1 MSRVAVQGQST
12 ISARRSGRIA
22 IRMSIH
28 VSGVDRHGKDFN
40 EKAFTTT
47 VSRHG
52 AAISI
57 PRSLI
62 PEQEIHVR
70 RVNGTEQFAFRV
82 VGQIGVFN
90 FDNVFGVSRE
100 NAGRDIWGITFPD
113 TDSAEMLA
121 NVLLQCR
128 RCDSREV
135 VGMIDI
141 ELEVFKTNGH
151 IVRNCRSCFEQT
163 DWFMVPDELKREAP
177 IDGRSKRQTPPL
189 PNGRVLNRRKHKRVP
204 MELTACIRQAGRA
217 AELVSTADISKGGL
231 RFISKVDYAISSW
244 VEVAVP
250 YVEGSANIYTAA
262 RVVRVQESERTGFR
276 EYGIEYA
283 RLR

>member
-1 MSRVAVQGQST
+1 MSKVAVQGQPT

-22 IRMSIH
+22 IRISVDI
-28 VSGVDRHGKDFN
+28 SGVDRHGRNFT
-40 EKAFTTT
+40 EKAFTIT

-52 AAISI
+52 AAISTT
-57 PRSLI
+57 RSLI
-62 PEQEIHVR
+62 PEQEIRIR
-70 RVNGTEQFAFRV
+70 RVNGTDQFTFRV
-82 VGQIGVFN
+82 VGQIGIHN
-90 FDNVFGVSRE
+90 FDNVYGVSRE
-100 NAGRDIWGITFPD
+100 NGGRDVWGISFPD
-113 TDSAEMLA
+113 SDSAEMLA

-141 ELEVFKTNGH
+141 ELEVFKNNGH

-163 DWFMVPDELKREAP
+163 DWFMVPDELKKEPPTEA
-177 IDGRSKRQTPPL
+177 RSKHQTTQPT
-189 PNGRVLNRRKHKRVP
+189 NGRALNRRKHKRVP
-204 MELTACIRQAGRA
+204 MELTACIRRSGQT
-217 AELVSTADISKGGL
+217 AELVSTADISKGGM
-231 RFISKVDYAISSW
+231 RFVSKADYAISSW

-283 RLR
+283 RLK